1 MKNKIFFFICISL
14 FSACKHELER
24 PTWDVD
30 LLVPLIHSQMSINDM
45 LSDSAITI
53 NEDEDGF
60 ITLVFQEKFT
70 DINLDTLI
78 NVEDTLGE
86 TKVVLDSITFKDV
99 SISDTS
105 TLGSLITQVPG
116 GTLLFPD
123 GSFRSIPDLP
133 GIIQGNEID
142 VDASEYFESMTF
154 HKGYLRINLFN
165 GFPTDLANVDITLKD
180 ANNNNNTIA
189 SFNFAL
195 ITSNSS
201 VIDSVSLGGMT
212 IYKDLIAILNNIDV
226 VASNGSVLIDYE
238 DA

>member
-1 MKNKIFFFICISL
+1 MKK
-14 FSACKHELER
+14 
-24 PTWDVD
+24 
-30 LLVPLIHSQMSINDM
+30 LLLILLCLPMI
-45 LSDSAITI
+45 
-53 NEDEDGF
+53 GF
-60 ITLVFQEKFT
+60 GQGIYGCT
-70 DINLDTLI
+70 
-78 NVEDTLGE
+78 
-86 TKVVLDSITFKDV
+86 DSIATNYNPNANYNGF

-123 GSFRSIPDLP
+123 GSLRSIPDIP

-180 ANNNNNTIA
+180 ANNNNTIA
-189 SFNFAL
+189 SFSFAL